1 MKGTMLLS
9 WLAAA
14 LLTPAAY
21 SAEVNRSWETLIE
34 TLKPGLKAVVVQ
46 HSRKQAEG
54 KVLSLTGESITVQVG
69 RQPVTVQRDDVF
81 RVRIADI
88 RRRNTLIGMAVGAA
102 TGAIIWGVAGRDN
115 HRVGE
120 YALAGSI
127 LGVGPG
133 AAVGGSVPIGVPLYE
148 APGGLRK
155 SGR

>member
-1 MKGTMLLS
+1 VKRTLLLS
-9 WLAAA
+9 GLAAA
-14 LLTPAAY
+14 LLTPAVHG
-21 SAEVNRSWETLIE
+21 AEVNRSWETLIE
-34 TLKPGLKAVVVQ
+34 TLKAGQKVVVVQ

-54 KVLSLTGESITVQVG
+54 RVLALTGDSITVQVS
-69 RQPVTVQRDDVF
+69 RQPVTVPRDDVF

-88 RRRNTLIGMAVGAA
+88 RRRNTLIGMAIGAA
-102 TGAIIWGVAGRDN
+102 AGAIIWGVAGRDN

-120 YALAGSI
+120 YAFVGSI

-155 SGR
+155 SVR

>member
-1 MKGTMLLS
+1 MKGTMFLS
-9 WLAAA
+9 GLAAA

-34 TLKPGLKAVVVQ
+34 TLKPGRKAVVVQ

-148 APGGLRK
+148 TPGGLRK